1 MGDSSFEVADDGRLV
16 IPEIKEEVSKNAD
29 KHMGNA
35 DCRNC

>member
-16 IPEIKEEVSKNAD
+16 IPEIKEVSKNAD